1 MCVFNPPQ
9 VTAKQQREKSQQ
21 RVFFLSMSATEQAGG
36 QNAPRTEP
44 RQNHRGQNPGQNH
57 PGQNPGQNPPTE
69 PPRTEPPTPQKEPP
83 DTTPSHNY
91 PFCCR
96 RIELGENIFKTG
108 TNPYS

>member
-1 MCVFNPPQ
+1 MS
-9 VTAKQQREKSQQ
+9 E
-21 RVFFLSMSATEQAGG
+21 FLSGWEGVSV
-36 QNAPRTEP
+36 
-44 RQNHRGQNPGQNH
+44 
-57 PGQNPGQNPPTE
+57 
-69 PPRTEPPTPQKEPP
+69 KEPP